1 MPSASL
7 AFLVATGSGLEL
19 ICRAPGCGAVKGYA
33 AAREDTPAELTV
45 LGLALRFG
53 EQTTLK
59 QLARKVV
66 CPACGS
72 KSFDLEPWDESAT
85 RKNAPPAGAED
96 A

>member
-33 AAREDTPAELTV
+33 AAREDTPAERTV

-53 EQTTLK
+53 ERTTLEE
-59 QLARKVV
+59 LARKVV
-66 CPACGS
+66 CPGCGS
-72 KSFDLEPWDESAT
+72 KAFELQPWDESA
-85 RKNAPPAGAED
+85 RR
-96 A
+96 